1 MGLQASDI
9 SNRSSQ
15 IGGADMARRENI
27 NTTIRRMV
35 KALQEQNKALEETN
49 AELRKEIERQKEKS
63 NG

>member
-1 MGLQASDI
+1 
-9 SNRSSQ
+9 
-15 IGGADMARRENI
+15 MARRENI